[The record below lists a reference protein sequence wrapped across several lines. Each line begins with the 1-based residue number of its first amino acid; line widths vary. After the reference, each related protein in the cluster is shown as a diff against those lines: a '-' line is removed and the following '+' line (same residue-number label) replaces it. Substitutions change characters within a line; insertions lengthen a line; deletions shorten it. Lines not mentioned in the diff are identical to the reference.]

1 MELTDCFRG
10 IEDVFNPKPAYKGDY
25 IIPLSIL
32 VNVAIKEGNKNKV
45 KEFFNLNYYDKLDNT
60 FLRLHILDSIPLD
73 LLSMKV
79 GNQRTLKISS
89 ASFVMT
95 MLWNITYEKIFITEN
110 ISDDEIKD
118 IAINYTR
125 SYRKKLIDFEKNG
138 ENAEAYEQILDVYK
152 EDCLFMK
159 QIYGNRY
166 QPLSMPEFIDKKKE
180 QLSCFATNL
189 KYALEYISKPIN
201 LKELEKC
208 LNLEDFYF
216 VMAKTL
222 LELSQNVE
230 EETGKLHSSFCYV
243 DKYILFVQEIR
254 KTRRY
259 NKHIQT
265 KDPISH
271 KKIRYSTDHL
281 IKEYTDM
288 RVRHPEYHVV
298 LLDIPTDE
306 IIRREKDGTLES
318 YVDQLVKIKSLQA
331 SWNFVSKGENT
342 QKVEN
347 LNPTNQQTEGSTKN
361 ISRSTKDKNSVE
373 LKYQYE
379 MIKRR
384 AILDSSNYL
393 YQLMGKNHFEGYV
406 GYLYANGNVI
416 FEKFYENIKKHKIA
430 KSHATYI
437 MTLDNFVEMS
447 KRTKSEII
455 QYIESGNTD
464 VKRIYH
470 TQTWQHRI
478 ENAIKTKEYSEEI
491 IQEIDLLIQSQT
503 FTKRKIYE

>member
-1 MELTDCFRG
+1 MDLIEYFSG
-10 IEDVFNPKPAYKGDY
+10 IEEVFNPKLSYEGSY
-25 IIPLSIL
+25 ILPLDVLI
-32 VNVAIKEGNKNKV
+32 NVGLKEEGKNKV
-45 KEFFNLNYYDKLDNT
+45 EEFFKIHYYNKVKNT
-60 FLRLHILDSIPLD
+60 FLRLKILDKMPLYLISTKID
-73 LLSMKV
+73 NNRV
-79 GNQRTLKISS
+79 LKISS
-89 ASFVMT
+89 ASLVTTIIMG
-95 MLWNITYEKIFITEN
+95 ITNEKINIDEN
-110 ISDDEIKD
+110 LSDEEIRE
-118 IAINYTR
+118 IVVNYSR
-125 SYRKKLIDFEKNG
+125 QYRKELIDFKKNG
-138 ENAEAYEQILDVYK
+138 MKSEYSKKILKIYNEENQIIK
-152 EDCLFMK
+152 EF
-159 QIYGNRY
+159 YGNKHKKIS
-166 QPLSMPEFIDKKKE
+166 LTNFIERKQE

-201 LKELEKC
+201 LDELEKC
-208 LNLEDFYF
+208 INLEEFYF
-216 VMAKTL
+216 TMAQVL
-222 LELSQNVE
+222 LEISKIVE
-230 EETGKLHSSFCYV
+230 KEIGKLHSSFCYV
-243 DKYILFVQEIR
+243 DKYIYFVQEQR
-254 KTRRY
+254 KKGKY
-259 NKHIQT
+259 NKYIKINDST
-265 KDPISH
+265 NH
-271 KKIRYSTDHL
+271 KKIVYSIDNL
-281 IKEYTDM
+281 IKEYTEM
-288 RVRHPEYHVV
+288 RVRHPEYQVIM
-298 LLDIPTDE
+298 LDIPSE
-306 IIRREKDGTLES
+306 ELVKRKEAGTLES
-318 YVDQLVKIKSLQA
+318 YIDQLVKLKSLQA

-347 LNPTNQQTEGSTKN
+347 LNQTNKQTEGSTKN
-361 ISRSTKDKNSVE
+361 TSRSTKDKNSVE

-393 YQLMGKNHFEGYV
+393 YQLMGKNNFEGYV